1 MLAVEY
7 RTFCCDVR
15 LIVYYC
21 LRPTTCMLAMIY
33 FLTIKFGILNES
45 RKFFQ
50 MHGYA
55 TRHGVPKTI
64 IAVFLYAIAWMLTCK
79 QDKFLGNFGIVLP
92 KCCRS
97 TCLKVIIFSRVKL
110 YIYFQTQA
118 NL

>member
-33 FLTIKFGILNES
+33 FLTIKFGILNEL

-79 QDKFLGNFGIVLP
+79 QDKYLSNFGIVLP
-92 KCCRS
+92 ISAAEAKAH
-97 TCLKVIIFSRVKL
+97 V
-110 YIYFQTQA
+110 
-118 NL
+118 